1 MLALAIE
8 FSRCPKVRTLKAE
21 QRDDAG
27 MHPRSPRVRPEGLL
41 EVCFEGCIRRTSQ
54 CINLESSGMQ
64 SWERMSLLTG
74 MPKAP

>member
-27 MHPRSPRVRPEGLL
+27 RHPDLHA
-41 EVCFEGCIRRTSQ
+41 FA
-54 CINLESSGMQ
+54 
-64 SWERMSLLTG
+64 
-74 MPKAP
+74 PKDY